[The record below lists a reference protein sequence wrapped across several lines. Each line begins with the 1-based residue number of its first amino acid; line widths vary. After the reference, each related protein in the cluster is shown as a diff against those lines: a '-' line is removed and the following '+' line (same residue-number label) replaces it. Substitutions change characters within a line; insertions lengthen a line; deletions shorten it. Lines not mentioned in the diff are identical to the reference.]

1 MSKRFIDDFD
11 VILLDMGNT
20 FMFEVDR
27 FGASEDYHATYR
39 QLGGRRLSPG
49 ELRIHIDGVFDCML
63 AASRDPTRYDD
74 FGNVC
79 RFLREM
85 PGTRDLSGSER
96 ELIAAVFGRHEVGT
110 VPGTHARVLQE
121 LHESHPLGIVS
132 NVWSLSS
139 VFEDELKKAG
149 IRRLFT
155 VRVWSSDHVW
165 IKPSTHLFQKALAV
179 FNVDTP
185 RVLYIG
191 DSPKR
196 DVAGAKALG
205 MGAVWI
211 ENKARPLAPEDPQP
225 DLIIT
230 DLTELP
236 GVTNK
241 RRDAEQRA
249 ALDGDSTA
257 LHSRQ

>member
-20 FMFEVDR
+20 FMFGVDR

-39 QLGGRRLSPG
+39 QLGGRRLNPG
-49 ELRIHIDGVFDCML
+49 ELGFHIDSVFDRML
-63 AASRDPTRYDD
+63 AASRDTTRYDD

-85 PGTRDLSGSER
+85 PGTRNLSGSER
-96 ELIAAVFGRHEVGT
+96 DLIAAVFGRHEVGT
-110 VPGTHARVLQE
+110 VPETHARALRE
-121 LHESHPLGIVS
+121 LHESHALGIVS

-139 VFEDELKKAG
+139 VFEDELEKAG

-165 IKPSTHLFQKALAV
+165 IKPSAHLFQKALAV
-179 FNVDTP
+179 FNVDTS
-185 RVLYIG
+185 RVLYVG

-225 DLIIT
+225 DLTIT

-236 GVTNK
+236 RVTRK
-241 RRDAEQRA
+241 QRDAEQRP
-249 ALDGDSTA
+249 ALDGVSST
-257 LHSRQ
+257 LRPRQ